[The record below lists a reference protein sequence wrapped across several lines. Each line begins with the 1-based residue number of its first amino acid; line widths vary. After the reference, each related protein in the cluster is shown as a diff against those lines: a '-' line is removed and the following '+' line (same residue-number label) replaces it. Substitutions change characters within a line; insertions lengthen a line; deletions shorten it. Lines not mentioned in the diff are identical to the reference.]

1 MVVTRDTPHTRH
13 ATYAGRDD
21 LLSKY
26 LNLSWRQL
34 PLTAQLTTSRIPA
47 GASPSVHPGVVVS
60 TTSRIQAGASPSVHP
75 GVVAYGHSSSG
86 GGLSLLRRDRQDR
99 DVRAIRKQLERRSIL
114 LQQHARRARAGGGR
128 GLARQHREG
137 RPMNRAI
144 TLFLRQARGAPNEQG
159 ARVLSWGGAGARS
172 ARACRC
178 AQRVMSVTSETSETS
193 ETSVPSSGLHAIR
206 VGQTRDLHASTA
218 AVVVSAPLVRRSWR
232 VRECGRAGARA
243 SEGGRRGQAKVRGG

>member
-193 ETSVPSSGLHAIR
+193 VPSSGLHAIR

>member
-47 GASPSVHPGVVVS
+47 GASPSVHPSIRGIWS
-60 TTSRIQAGASPSVHP
+60 LKQRRLHPSVHP

-193 ETSVPSSGLHAIR
+193 VTSVPSSGLHAIR

>member
-13 ATYAGRDD
+13 ATYAGSRDD

-34 PLTAQLTTSRIPA
+34 PLTAQLTTSRIP
-47 GASPSVHPGVVVS
+47 
-60 TTSRIQAGASPSVHP
+60 AGASPSVHP

-193 ETSVPSSGLHAIR
+193 ETSDLSGPTAQRFLLSLKSESNSLPQSLPR
-206 VGQTRDLHASTA
+206 GRMGTPTRT
-218 AVVVSAPLVRRSWR
+218 PEW
-232 VRECGRAGARA
+232 ET
-243 SEGGRRGQAKVRGG
+243 EPP

>member
-1 MVVTRDTPHTRH
+1 MARMKTHGRHTRH
-13 ATYAGRDD
+13 ATYATRHIRRQGRSTVKVLESIVAPAAPDSSAHD
-21 LLSKY
+21 LAY
-26 LNLSWRQL
+26 
-34 PLTAQLTTSRIPA
+34 SRRCVSIR
-47 GASPSVHPGVVVS
+47 PSG
-60 TTSRIQAGASPSVHP
+60 RRGGASPSVHP

-178 AQRVMSVTSETSETS
+178 AQRV
-193 ETSVPSSGLHAIR
+193 TSVPSSGLHAIR
-206 VGQTRDLHASTA
+206 VGQTRGLHASTA

-243 SEGGRRGQAKVRGG
+243 SEGVRRGQAKVRGG

>member
-1 MVVTRDTPHTRH
+1 MKTHGRHTRH
-13 ATYAGRDD
+13 ATYATRHIRRQGRSTVKVLESIVAPAAPDSSAHD
-21 LLSKY
+21 LAY
-26 LNLSWRQL
+26 
-34 PLTAQLTTSRIPA
+34 SRRCVSIR
-47 GASPSVHPGVVVS
+47 PSG
-60 TTSRIQAGASPSVHP
+60 RRGGASPSVHP

-243 SEGGRRGQAKVRGG
+243 SESGRRGRAKVRGG

>member
-13 ATYAGRDD
+13 ATYAGSRDD

-34 PLTAQLTTSRIPA
+34 PLTAQLTTSRIP
-47 GASPSVHPGVVVS
+47 
-60 TTSRIQAGASPSVHP
+60 AGASPSVHP